1 MISDQDSLTL
11 CKLLKII
18 TTMKNFNLLIIILL
32 TAFSVNA
39 QEVKFAPLD
48 ASPLDISYFPNKAV
62 KFKKTDNPSPLIKVI
77 YSRPSVKGRTIFG
90 DLLKYGEI
98 WRVGANENTEIKFYK
113 AVTIGG
119 TNIPAGSY
127 SLFAIPEKDKWTII
141 INKDVDM
148 WGAYAYDESKNI
160 AKVSVPV
167 KTVSTPIE
175 ALSIAFTS
183 QGSVANLVI
192 GWDKTTVEVP
202 ITIK

>member
-1 MISDQDSLTL
+1 
-11 CKLLKII
+11 
-18 TTMKNFNLLIIILL
+18 MKNFNLLIIILL
-32 TAFSVNA
+32 TTLGVNA

-48 ASPLDISYFPNKAV
+48 ASPADISYFPNKAV
-62 KFKKTDNPSPLIKVI
+62 KFKKTDNPSAVIKVI
-77 YSRPSVKGRTIFG
+77 YSRPSVKGRAIFG
-90 DLLKYGEI
+90 DLIPFGEV

-113 AVTIGG
+113 AVTIDGK
-119 TNIPAGSY
+119 NIPAGSY

-141 INKDVDM
+141 INKEVDM

-175 ALSIAFTS
+175 ALSIAFTTG
-183 QGSVANLVI
+183 GSVANLVI
-192 GWDKTTVEVP
+192 GWDKTTVELP

>member
-1 MISDQDSLTL
+1 M
-11 CKLLKII
+11 KKI
-18 TTMKNFNLLIIILL
+18 NLLVIILL
-32 TAFSVNA
+32 TAFSVQA
-39 QEVKFAPLD
+39 QVVKFAPLD
-48 ASPLDISYFPNKAV
+48 ASPVDISYFPNKAV
-62 KFKKTDNPSPLIKVI
+62 KFKKTDTPAPAIKVL

-90 DLLKYGEI
+90 DIVKFGEV

-113 AVTIGG
+113 PVTIGG
-119 TNIPAGSY
+119 VNIPAGTY

-141 INKDVDM
+141 INKELDM

-167 KTVSTPIE
+167 KPVSEVIE
-175 ALSIAFTS
+175 ALSIAFTTE
-183 QGSVANLVI
+183 GSVTNLVI

>member
-1 MISDQDSLTL
+1 
-11 CKLLKII
+11 
-18 TTMKNFNLLIIILL
+18 MKNFNLLVIILL
-32 TAFSVNA
+32 TAFSVQA
-39 QEVKFAPLD
+39 QVVKFAPLD
-48 ASPLDISYFPNKAV
+48 ASPVDIAYFPNKAV
-62 KFKKTDNPSPLIKVI
+62 KFKKTDTPAPAIKVI

-90 DLLKYGEI
+90 DLIKFGEV

-113 AVTIGG
+113 PVTIGG
-119 TNIPAGSY
+119 VNIPAGTY

-141 INKDVDM
+141 INKELDM

-167 KTVSTPIE
+167 KPVSEVIE
-175 ALSIAFTS
+175 ALSIAFTTE
-183 QGSVANLVI
+183 GSVANLVI

>member
-1 MISDQDSLTL
+1 
-11 CKLLKII
+11 
-18 TTMKNFNLLIIILL
+18 MKNFNLLIIILL

-48 ASPLDISYFPNKAV
+48 ASPVDISYFPNKAV
-62 KFKKTDNPSPLIKVI
+62 KFKKTDNPSPAIKVI
-77 YSRPSVKGRTIFG
+77 YSRPSVKGRNIFG
-90 DLLKYGEI
+90 DLIKFGEV

-141 INKDVDM
+141 INKEVDM

-160 AKVSVPV
+160 AKVTVPV
-167 KTVSTPIE
+167 KSVSTVIE
-175 ALSIAFTS
+175 ALSIAFTTE
-183 QGSVANLVI
+183 GSVANLVI

>member
-1 MISDQDSLTL
+1 
-11 CKLLKII
+11 
-18 TTMKNFNLLIIILL
+18 MKNFNLLIIILL

-39 QEVKFAPLD
+39 QDVVKFAPLD
-48 ASPLDISYFPNKAV
+48 ASPVDISYFPNKAV
-62 KFKKTDNPSPLIKVI
+62 KFKKTDNPSPVIKVI
-77 YSRPSVKGRTIFG
+77 YSRPSVKGRVIFG
-90 DLLKYGEI
+90 DLIKFGEV

-113 AVTIGG
+113 AVSIGG
-119 TNIPAGSY
+119 TNIPAGTY

-141 INKDVDM
+141 INKEIDL

-160 AKVSVPV
+160 AKVTVPV
-167 KTVSTPIE
+167 KSVSTVIE
-175 ALSIAFTS
+175 ALSIAFTT

>member
-1 MISDQDSLTL
+1 
-11 CKLLKII
+11 
-18 TTMKNFNLLIIILL
+18 MKNFNLLIIILL